1 MRVTRP
7 DEASQ
12 RLLQTIELQRH
23 GCEMAGSPLYAQIL
37 EQVAEDVR
45 MGGPVAALLAP
56 YADRPVGDAVLL
68 RLLGGVHRLVLAG
81 RVPDLA
87 AHYPSVGGRAGRRL
101 GAAFTQVVED
111 HHRVLAADL
120 QDGVQTNEVGRSAAL
135 LVGYLRLAER
145 GLPLRVLEVGASAG
159 LNLAFDRY
167 RYTQGAWNWG
177 PGESP
182 LVFEGPFVGSRPPVA
197 PGLQPEVQV
206 AERIGCDPHPID
218 PTSAEGRLRLRS
230 FVWPDQPHRR
240 ARLDAALEV
249 AAAHP
254 LAVEQADAVSWLGH
268 RLAEAHPGRATVV
281 THSIVLQ
288 YLTPADRRSLVAL
301 IEAAGGRA
309 EPSAP
314 LAWLRMEPAG
324 ERAEVRLTTWPG
336 ATSRRLATSAYH
348 GPPVAVDAT

>member
-12 RLLQTIELQRH
+12 RLLQTIELQRR
-23 GCEMAGSPLYAQIL
+23 GCEMAGSPLYASIL
-37 EQVAEDVR
+37 EQVADDVR
-45 MGGPVAALLAP
+45 RGGPVAGLLTP
-56 YADRPVGDAVLL
+56 YADRAVGDAVLL

-81 RVPDLA
+81 KVPELA

-101 GAAFTQVVED
+101 GAAFTEVVED

-120 QDGVQTNEVGRSAAL
+120 QSGVQTNEVGRSAAL
-135 LVGYLRLAER
+135 LVGYLRLAAG

-167 RYTQGAWNWG
+167 HYTQGAWKWG
-177 PGESP
+177 PADSP
-182 LVFEGPFVGSRPPVA
+182 LAFCDPFMGPPPAIPPSVN
-197 PGLQPEVQV
+197 PLRVI
-206 AERIGCDPHPID
+206 ERRGCDPHPID
-218 PTSAEGRLRLRS
+218 PTTEEGRLRLRS

-249 AAAHP
+249 ATAHP
-254 LAVEQADAVSWLGH
+254 VAIDQADAGGWLSGQ
-268 RLAEAHPGRATVV
+268 LARPRAGVMTVV
-281 THSIVLQ
+281 SHSIVLQ
-288 YLTPADRRSLVAL
+288 YLDHHDRRDLVTL
-301 IEAAGGRA
+301 IEEAGGRA
-309 EPSAP
+309 GPSAP

-336 ATSRRLATSAYH
+336 AISRRLATSAYH